1 MITVLRLGH
10 RKGRDKRITTHVG
23 LVARA
28 FGADEILITTKDDAI
43 EGTLNDVTDR
53 FGGEFRV
60 RSGVR
65 WRRTLKDWEGTIVHL
80 TMYGEHVDD
89 IIDRIPKDKDLIVVV
104 GSEKVPGD
112 LYKMATF
119 NVAVGNQPHSEV
131 AALAVFLN
139 RFLNGEGLKRDF
151 RGKMLIKP
159 SKNGKKVVE
168 FLE

>member
-1 MITVLRLGH
+1 MISVLRMGH

-28 FGADEILITTKDDAI
+28 FGADEILITTKDEAI

-60 RSGVR
+60 KTGVR
-65 WRRTLKDWEGTIVHL
+65 WRRFLKDWKGTIVHL
-80 TMYGEHVDD
+80 TMYGEHVDEVM
-89 IIDRIPKDKDLIVVV
+89 DRIPKEEDLIVVV

-112 LYKMATF
+112 LYKIATF

-131 AALAVFLN
+131 AALAVFLDKY
-139 RFLNGEGLKRDF
+139 LQGKGLKKDF
-151 RGKMLIKP
+151 RGKFVIKP
-159 SKNGKKVVE
+159 SKRGKEVVE
-168 FLE
+168 VGE

>member
-1 MITVLRLGH
+1 MISVLRMGH

-43 EGTLNDVTDR
+43 EGTLNDVTER
-53 FGGEFRV
+53 FGVDFRV
-60 RSGVR
+60 RTGVR
-65 WRRTLKDWEGTIVHL
+65 WRRKLKDWEGTIVHL
-80 TMYGEHVDD
+80 TMYGEPVDEV
-89 IIDRIPKDKDLIVVV
+89 IPRIPKKKDMIVVI

-131 AALAVFLN
+131 AALAVFLDKY
-139 RFLNGEGLKRDF
+139 LQGMGLKKDF
-151 RGKMLIKP
+151 GGKFVIKP
-159 SKNGKKVVE
+159 SKRGKEVVE
-168 FLE
+168 VGE

>member
-1 MITVLRLGH
+1 MISVLRMGH

-43 EGTLNDVTDR
+43 EGTLNDVTER
-53 FGGEFRV
+53 FGGDFRV
-60 RSGVR
+60 RTGVR
-65 WRRTLKDWEGTIVHL
+65 WRRKLKDWEGTIVHL
-80 TMYGEHVDD
+80 TMYGEPVDEV
-89 IIDRIPKDKDLIVVV
+89 IPRIPKKKDMIVVI

-131 AALAVFLN
+131 AALAVFLDKY
-139 RFLNGEGLKRDF
+139 LQGMGLKKDF
-151 RGKMLIKP
+151 GGKFVIKP
-159 SKNGKKVVE
+159 SKRGKEVVE
-168 FLE
+168 VGE

>member
-43 EGTLNDVTDR
+43 EGTLKDVTDR
-53 FGGEFRV
+53 FGGEFMV
-60 RSGVR
+60 RSGLR
-65 WRRTLKDWEGTIVHL
+65 WRKILEDWEGTIVHL

-89 IIDRIPKDKDLIVVV
+89 IIDSIPKEKDLIIVV

-119 NVAVGNQPHSEV
+119 NIAVGNQPHSEV

-139 RFLNGEGLKRDF
+139 KYLDGEGLKKDF
-151 RGKMLIKP
+151 HGKLVIRP

-168 FLE
+168 IRE

>member
-1 MITVLRLGH
+1 MISVLRMGH

-43 EGTLNDVTDR
+43 EGTLDDVTER
-53 FGGEFRV
+53 FGGGFRV
-60 RSGVR
+60 RTGVR
-65 WRRTLKDWEGTIVHL
+65 WRSTLKDWKGTIVHL

-89 IIDRIPKDKDLIVVV
+89 VMDSIPKEKDLIIVV

-131 AALAVFLN
+131 AALAVFLDK
-139 RFLNGEGLKRDF
+139 FMKGKGLKKDF
-151 RGKMLIKP
+151 GGKFVIKP
-159 SKNGKKVVE
+159 SKRGKEVVE
-168 FLE
+168 VRE

>member
-10 RKGRDKRITTHVG
+10 RKVRDKRITTHVG

-28 FGADEILITTKDDAI
+28 FGADELIISSEDRTI
-43 EGTLNDVTDR
+43 EGTLNDVTER

-60 RSGVR
+60 KSGVK
-65 WRRTLKDWEGTIVHL
+65 WRKTIKEWDGTIVHL
-80 TMYGEHVDD
+80 TMYGEPVDEVLPK
-89 IIDRIPKDKDLIVVV
+89 IPKRKDLMIVV

-139 RFLNGEGLKRDF
+139 KLLKGRGLKKDF
-151 RGKMLIKP
+151 RGKLAIEP
-159 SKNGKKVVE
+159 SKRRKKVVE
-168 FLE
+168 VRE